1 MTADGPLRDCVQ
13 RAYLYLARDV
23 EVGEPPYGADQL
35 QLMEFEPEAVTRAVG
50 LPPTRSWRRGDPHPR
65 RSEPRRFSNWEY
77 ALPEVRTY
85 DTEEVVIALL
95 DAIEPHAAGIVD
107 ACGILGMRAG
117 IMVVIEM
124 SGDRDTL
131 DGDIDV
137 STAAIRYS
145 SRTLHRLA
153 RLDLS
158 IGLDQ

>member
-1 MTADGPLRDCVQ
+1 M
-13 RAYLYLARDV
+13 
-23 EVGEPPYGADQL
+23 
-35 QLMEFEPEAVTRAVG
+35 
-50 LPPTRSWRRGDPHPR
+50 
-65 RSEPRRFSNWEY
+65 
-77 ALPEVRTY
+77 RTY

-158 IGLDQ
+158 IDHDQYVELPD